1 MLIKDL
7 KGTKIK
13 VRSRLYRYLLV
24 AFWNKKDRDHVYKSA
39 SIRERA
45 KEHDKWYNSVKR
57 EYDNLTI
64 QQLLEELNISSPEE
78 IKQFRCCGDGTVAE
92 LKKLLE
98 GPTTHDEK
106 RIDK

>member
-1 MLIKDL
+1 MLMKEL
-7 KGTKIK
+7 EGTRSR

-24 AFWNKKDRDHVYKSA
+24 AFWNKKDREHIYKSA
-39 SIRERA
+39 SSRERSE
-45 KEHDKWYNSVKR
+45 EHDKVYISVKR

-98 GPTTHDEK
+98 END
-106 RIDK
+106 D